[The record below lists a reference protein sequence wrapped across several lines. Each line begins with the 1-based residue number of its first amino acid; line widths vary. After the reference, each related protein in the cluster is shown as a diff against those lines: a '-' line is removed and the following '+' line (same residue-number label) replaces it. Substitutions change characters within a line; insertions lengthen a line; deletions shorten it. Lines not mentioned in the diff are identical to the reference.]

1 MQAERLNIDEFNSN
15 INRFRHDESLKQSLH
30 FDDRLDEV
38 LNIVEELLL
47 RKGFFHLVVHFS
59 SSQISC
65 CTFDNLYSFQLFTA
79 EEVFS
84 NVFMQ
89 HFVSTGSRIQT
100 SIRRNQVRPLLDA
113 LKYLRNRKQNS
124 ELRNASLHLANGLIG
139 LSFACDDTRYINFK
153 DLLRNI

>member
-47 RKGFFHLVVHFS
+47 RKGGFHLVVRSS
-59 SSQISC
+59 SSQFSC
-65 CTFDNLYSFQLFTA
+65 CTFDNPYSFQLFTE

-84 NVFMQ
+84 DVFMQ
-89 HFVSTGSRIQT
+89 HFVSTGLEF
-100 SIRRNQVRPLLDA
+100 RPVSAATRLD
-113 LKYLRNRKQNS
+113 LYWMR
-124 ELRNASLHLANGLIG
+124 
-139 LSFACDDTRYINFK
+139 LSAYVIENK
-153 DLLRNI
+153 IVS